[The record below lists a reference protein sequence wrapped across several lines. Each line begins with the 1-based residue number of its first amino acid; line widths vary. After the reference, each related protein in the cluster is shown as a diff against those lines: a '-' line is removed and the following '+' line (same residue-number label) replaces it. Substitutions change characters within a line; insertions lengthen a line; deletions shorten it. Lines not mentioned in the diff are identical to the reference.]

1 MRKRLKV
8 FLAAFLL
15 SISALTTAVVVKAT
29 TEENVSAL
37 VNCTLYDGSGVTVK
51 CSGDSGVCVFHLAGA
66 DHVCL
71 GSANAEVPSVP
82 VEP

>member
-37 VNCTLYDGSGVTVK
+37 VNCTLYGPEVTVR
-51 CSGDSGVCVFHLAGA
+51 CSGDSGVCVFHMPGA